1 MKLTSDGHDFYED
14 EYSRDQINMWRLEY
28 GFHNGPECQK
38 CHEIF
43 CEHCCPERM
52 IEKCLG

>member
-1 MKLTSDGHDFYED
+1 MKLVPDGHDFYED
-14 EYSRDQINMWRLEY
+14 EYSRDQINTWRLEY

-38 CHEIF
+38 CHETF
-43 CEHCCPERM
+43 CKHCVPERM